1 MTCPCFSKTY
11 TRAPTTPP
19 LHGVLIS
26 CAGLQRRLLEWSRLL
41 RFEPYAD
48 APMWVRDRPSSAQDS
63 GSGDDGEDACAVEAP
78 VSRPRGKTSA
88 SRSPDHDPP
97 EPDRLGNTRRCT
109 CGQCVPMPT
118 TLESICCREI
128 QAAIRRQ
135 PSGCITENP
144 HFHTLCLDEVV
155 LGVVLQMYEDHGLL
169 VKETG

>member
-1 MTCPCFSKTY
+1 
-11 TRAPTTPP
+11 
-19 LHGVLIS
+19 
-26 CAGLQRRLLEWSRLL
+26 
-41 RFEPYAD
+41 
-48 APMWVRDRPSSAQDS
+48 MWVRDRPSSAQDS